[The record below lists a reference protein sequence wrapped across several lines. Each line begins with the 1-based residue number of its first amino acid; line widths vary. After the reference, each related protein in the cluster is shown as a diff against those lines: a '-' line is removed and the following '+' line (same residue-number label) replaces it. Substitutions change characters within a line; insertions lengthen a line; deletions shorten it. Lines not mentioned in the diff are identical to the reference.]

1 MKKQKACEYPIDNFL
16 KQTLKDDLPPEV
28 EDRLYIQL
36 RRFQEKTDKQQSGVV
51 NLKWILRQQLVK
63 SAALVF
69 AVVVFVILLATAG
82 FVPLTNSQ
90 NLLAESLST
99 FTTSINVFE
108 QISRSSSMDCSVET
122 TTEKGDRLNYS
133 IKWTPG
139 STRVQVFK
147 PDNSIVKTLEIIN
160 DRVTIIDHTSNTL
173 HYVKTLEQLDDPLF
187 QRVMDFI
194 SPTYLQERLQMKWK
208 SGIYWKRGD
217 CDEGIFTVLNS
228 QEKAD
233 MEISVDM
240 CTLLPTK
247 MTTYRTFPTETG
259 EGGEMVIKVQFAWE
273 TPPIAPRLSEQKNN
287 VN

>member
-1 MKKQKACEYPIDNFL
+1 MKKQNACEYPVDDLL

-36 RRFQEKTDKQQSGVV
+36 RRFQEQTGKQQSGVV
-51 NLKWILRQQLVK
+51 NLKWVLSQQLIK

-69 AVVVFVILLATAG
+69 AFVVFVILLATAG
-82 FVPLTNSQ
+82 FVPLTDSQ

-108 QISRSSSMDCSVET
+108 QISRSNGMDCSVET
-122 TTEKGDRLNYS
+122 TTGKGDRLNYS

-147 PDNSIVKTLEIIN
+147 PDNAIIKTLEIID
-160 DRVTIIDHTSNTL
+160 DRVTIIDHADNTL
-173 HYVKTLEQLDDPLF
+173 RYVKTLEQLDDPLF
-187 QRVMDFI
+187 QPVMDFI
-194 SPTYLQERLQMKWK
+194 SPADLQERIQMKWK

-217 CDEGIFTVLNS
+217 CDEGTFTVLNS
-228 QEKAD
+228 REKAD
-233 MEISVDM
+233 MEIIVDM

-273 TPPIAPRLSEQKNN
+273 TPPTPPRLIEQKNN

>member
-108 QISRSSSMDCSVET
+108 QILRSSSMDCSVET

-147 PDNSIVKTLEIIN
+147 PDNSIVKTLEII
-160 DRVTIIDHTSNTL
+160 DDQVTIIDHTSNTL